1 MISFCNLNNPYLGPL
16 HRRRPI
22 FLYCLIQRKYRWKSW
37 LSPQLGNLERPDCS
51 KLHHDWW
58 AQVGS
63 NLVNSHVSPGNLSN
77 FTSWWCTKSLIRL
90 RGWLAVENLVD
101 IWSTS
106 STEEK
111 PHPRWSSLH
120 LFSHCPDKIYIDME
134 GGTSLPFV
142 HNDCWS
148 WGDTQSFP
156 WVFSRD
162 HLGLGYLDQRICSHF
177 EIPSFKV
184 MILKQRMVSF

>member
-1 MISFCNLNNPYLGPL
+1 MISFCNLNNPYLGPVL
-16 HRRRPI
+16 RRRPI
-22 FLYCLIQRKYRWKSW
+22 FLYCLFQRKYRWKSW

-63 NLVNSHVSPGNLSN
+63 NLVNSHVSPGKSN

-106 STEEK
+106 SSEK
-111 PHPRWSSLH
+111 NPVLADDIIWWPLH
-120 LFSHCPDKIYIDME
+120 LFSHCPNKIYIDME
-134 GGTSLPFV
+134 GGASLPSV
-142 HNDCWS
+142 HNGCWRWENS
-148 WGDTQSFP
+148 HSLPWGFFCDP
-156 WVFSRD
+156 
-162 HLGLGYLDQRICSHF
+162 LGRCGIVE
-177 EIPSFKV
+177 EIF
-184 MILKQRMVSF
+184 LF